1 MHASGNIK
9 LLVLMIPICPAHQ
22 GLELLFLV
30 VVIKTL
36 KGDFVKPCSRR
47 ELAKKHYVAHT

>member
-47 ELAKKHYVAHT
+47 ELAKKH